1 MTPLPFPSPSLE
13 RAFLQS
19 VLYASLFDYPVT
31 LSQLRD
37 GLIGERAD
45 EPTLARCYL
54 TSDLLQ
60 ATVECAEG
68 YYFPRGRSDLL
79 ETRRRREGASRQL
92 LENSAR
98 ALAFVR
104 KMPFVRMVA
113 LSGSLA
119 HMNAEGGADLDLFVV
134 TRPARVWSVM
144 VTALVVA
151 RLMGWRRQLCLNYI
165 VSERALLVGPADLF
179 CANQIVHLQPLD
191 GHEVYRAFLESNR
204 FIERFYPN
212 FRPKAP
218 ASAALQRPLLFRLAE
233 TVLDWTIAPL
243 YERLC
248 RVLYGRYLRRRAH
261 TWRSRDQVRLEAECL
276 KLHTSSHRREVM
288 ERFERAL
295 EAAMERAE
303 TDALTLARSSR
314 RLAAR

>member
-1 MTPLPFPSPSLE
+1 MAAGCAVALRRAARSPSLADRSHDAAAVSLAVA
-13 RAFLQS
+13 RAR
-19 VLYASLFDYPVT
+19 LFAVRPTRRTLDYPVT

-79 ETRRRREGASRQL
+79 ETRRRRERTSRQL

-165 VSERALLVGPADLF
+165 VSERAPRGPGRPVLRQSD
-179 CANQIVHLQPLD
+179 
-191 GHEVYRAFLESNR
+191 RASPAARWPRGTAHSSNR
-204 FIERFYPN
+204 TASSSASIPTSGRRRC
-212 FRPKAP
+212 FRRTA
-218 ASAALQRPLLFRLAE
+218 ATAALPSCRDCPGLDDRAALRTALPHVRPIPAAVRTPGA
-233 TVLDWTIAPL
+233 
-243 YERLC
+243 
-248 RVLYGRYLRRRAH
+248 
-261 TWRSRDQVRLEAECL
+261 RDQVRLEAECL
-276 KLHTSSHRREVM
+276 KLHTSSHY
-288 ERFERAL
+288 
-295 EAAMERAE
+295 
-303 TDALTLARSSR
+303 AR
-314 RLAAR
+314 

>member
-1 MTPLPFPSPSLE
+1 MTTLEFPPASLE

-31 LSQLRD
+31 LAQLRE
-37 GLIGERAD
+37 GLIGARAD
-45 EPTLARCYL
+45 EATLARCYVQ
-54 TSDLLQ
+54 SHLLQ
-60 ATVECAEG
+60 TTIEYANG
-68 YYFPRGRSDLL
+68 YYFPRGRRDLL
-79 ETRRRREGASRQL
+79 ETRRRREAASQQL
-92 LENSAR
+92 LEKLMAPLALVR
-98 ALAFVR
+98 AI
-104 KMPFVRMVA
+104 PFVRMVA

-119 HMNAEGGADLDLFVV
+119 HLNAEDEADLDLFLV
-134 TRPARVWSVM
+134 TKPGRVWSVT
-144 VTALVVA
+144 VTALIVA
-151 RLMGWRRQLCLNYI
+151 RLMGWRRQLCLNYV

-191 GHEVYRAFLESNR
+191 GHDVYHMFLDSNR

-212 FRPKAP
+212 FQPKAP
-218 ASAALQRPLLFRLAE
+218 AAAVHARSPLARAAE
-233 TVLDWTIAPL
+233 TVLDWTVGPL

-248 RVLYGRYLRRRAH
+248 RFVYGRHLRRRAH

-295 EAAMERAE
+295 EEAVERAE
-303 TDALTLARSSR
+303 TETLTLSGSSR
-314 RLAAR
+314 RRAAR

>member
-19 VLYASLFDYPVT
+19 VLYASLFEYPVT
-31 LSQLRD
+31 LAQLRD
-37 GLIGERAD
+37 GLIGQRAD
-45 EPTLARCYL
+45 ESTLARCYL

-60 ATVECAEG
+60 ATVESAEG
-68 YYFPRGRSDLL
+68 CYFPRGRSDLL
-79 ETRRRREGASRQL
+79 ETRRRREAASRLL
-92 LENSAR
+92 LERSAR

-104 KMPFVRMVA
+104 GMPFVRMVA

-119 HMNAEGGADLDLFVV
+119 HLNAEGGADLDLFVV

-144 VTALVVA
+144 VTALLVA
-151 RLMGWRRQLCLNYI
+151 RAMGWRRQLCLNYI

-191 GHEVYRAFLESNR
+191 GSDVYRAFLDSNR

-212 FRPKAP
+212 FQPKKLPSP
-218 ASAALQRPLLFRLAE
+218 ASRRPLLLRVAE
-233 TVLDWTIAPL
+233 TALDWTIAPL

-261 TWRSRDQVRLEAECL
+261 TWRSRDQVQMEAECL
-276 KLHTSSHRREVM
+276 KLHTSSHRHEVM
-288 ERFERAL
+288 ERFEHAL
-295 EAAMERAE
+295 EAAMARAE
-303 TDALTLARSSR
+303 TDALTLAGSSR